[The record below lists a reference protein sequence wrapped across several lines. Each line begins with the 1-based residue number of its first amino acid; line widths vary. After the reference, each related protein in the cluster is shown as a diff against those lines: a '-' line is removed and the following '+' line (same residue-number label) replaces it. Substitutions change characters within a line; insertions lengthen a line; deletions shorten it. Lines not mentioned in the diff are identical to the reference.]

1 MSPHN
6 LKRLV
11 PRSLRLRSKMR
22 WKNGRWRLATPDRV
36 FLEDVIVPGFL
47 AGDEIRHVLDIGV
60 AWYTRSYPRLF
71 AGVDY
76 WTIDVDPEK
85 QRIAGPNHHTLSAT
99 HLTDKFEPG
108 TFDLILCNGVIG
120 WGLNDPKDVGKALDE
135 IADVMRPG
143 GWLVVGWNDM
153 EGRRVPGLDDLLD
166 KRFSREVFPPVGADH
181 FIPDTPYAHRFD
193 FHMRR

>member
-11 PRSLRLRSKMR
+11 PRGLRLRSKMR

-47 AGDEIRHVLDIGV
+47 ADDEIRHVLDIGV

-76 WTIDVDPEK
+76 WTVDFDPAK
-85 QRIAGPNHHTLSAT
+85 QRIAGPQHHTLSAT
-99 HLTDKFEPG
+99 QLTDAFGPG
-108 TFDLILCNGVIG
+108 TFDLVLCNGVIG
-120 WGLNDPKDVGKALDE
+120 WGLNNPSDVEKALDE
-135 IADVMRPG
+135 CADVMRPG
-143 GWLVVGWNDM
+143 AWLVVGWNDM
-153 EGRRVPGLDDLLD
+153 DGRRVAGLDDLLA
-166 KRFSREVFPPVGADH
+166 KRFRKEVFAPIGADH
-181 FIPDTPYAHRFD
+181 FIPDTHYAHRFD
-193 FHMRR
+193 FHVRR